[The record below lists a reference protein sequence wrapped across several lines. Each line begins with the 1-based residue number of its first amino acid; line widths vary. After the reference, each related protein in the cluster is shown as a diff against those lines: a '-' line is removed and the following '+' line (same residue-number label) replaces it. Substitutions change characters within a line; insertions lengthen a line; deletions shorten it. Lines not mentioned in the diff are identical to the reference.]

1 MCFFLSSS
9 VNVEDGLILLLKEKW
24 DEIFYF
30 KRKIQYENGEKLKKK
45 LIYLY
50 KMLFEFLK

>member
-1 MCFFLSSS
+1 MCFFLSNS